1 MTQRKSPLLPLLL
14 AVALLVPATRASAQT
29 PTVKDVYD
37 RFATAVGGRDAWVK
51 VTGRTEK
58 GTTDVTFAGLSGFYE
73 RHSAL
78 PNKIR
83 MIIDLGMVK
92 IDQGFDG
99 EKGWIDQGQGVQ
111 RMPEA
116 EEKRAAEA
124 AANDGAAFLDHTR
137 FAKASV
143 DGKEQYDGVE
153 SYKVSTT
160 SKGGTETVEYF
171 DVSTGFRVGS
181 VTKGTNGEAR
191 VIYRDY
197 KEFEGKKVPTK
208 IVQVQPQGDVVITI
222 QLVTFG
228 APDPAVFKS
237 PLDK

>member
-1 MTQRKSPLLPLLL
+1 MQRKTTILNVILAAALFLP
-14 AVALLVPATRASAQT
+14 AATVSAQT

-37 RFATAVGGRDAWVK
+37 KFATAVGGREAWAK
-51 VTGRTEK
+51 VVGRTEK

-83 MIIDLGMVK
+83 MIIDLGMLK

-124 AANDGAAFLDHTR
+124 AANDGAAFLDPAR
-137 FAKASV
+137 FAKAAV
-143 DGKEQYDGVE
+143 EGKEQYDGVD
-153 SYKVSTT
+153 SYKVVTT

-171 DVSTGFRVGS
+171 DVNTGFRVGS
-181 VTKGTNGEAR
+181 VTKGANGEAR

>member
-1 MTQRKSPLLPLLL
+1 MTHRKTPFLPLLL
-14 AVALLVPATRASAQT
+14 AAALLSPLSGAAAQT

-37 RFATAVGGRDAWVK
+37 RFATAVGGRDAWAK

-92 IDQGFDG
+92 IDQGYDG

-124 AANDGAAFLDHTR
+124 AANDGASFLDPTR
-137 FAKASV
+137 FAKATV
-143 DGKEQYDGVE
+143 EGKEQYDGV
-153 SYKVSTT
+153 
-160 SKGGTETVEYF
+160 
-171 DVSTGFRVGS
+171 
-181 VTKGTNGEAR
+181 
-191 VIYRDY
+191 
-197 KEFEGKKVPTK
+197 
-208 IVQVQPQGDVVITI
+208 
-222 QLVTFG
+222 
-228 APDPAVFKS
+228 
-237 PLDK
+237 

>member
-1 MTQRKSPLLPLLL
+1 MQRKTTFLNVLL
-14 AVALLVPATRASAQT
+14 AAALFAPMATASAQT

-37 RFATAVGGRDAWVK
+37 KFATAVGGREAWAK
-51 VTGRTEK
+51 VVGRTEK

-83 MIIDLGMVK
+83 MIIDLGMLK

-99 EKGWIDQGQGVQ
+99 EKGWMDQGQGVQ

-124 AANDGAAFLDHTR
+124 AANDGAAFLDPTR
-137 FAKASV
+137 FAKATV
-143 DGKEQYDGVE
+143 EGKEQFDGVD
-153 SYKVSTT
+153 SYKVVTT

-171 DVSTGFRVGS
+171 DVNTGLRVGS
-181 VTKGTNGEAR
+181 VSKGANGEAR